1 MKIVLIG
8 IFFIAMGIARA
19 EFDSRM
25 SAREMADPDARQYY
39 QEHPGRVIDVSE
51 GIKIGKEFD

>member
-25 SAREMADPDARQYY
+25 SAREMRTQMLFSIIKNIPVGLSTSAR
-39 QEHPGRVIDVSE
+39 E
-51 GIKIGKEFD
+51 